1 MKKLLFVALLLV
13 SLASCTENGRVR
25 AWGGTGTINLEQ
37 GKKLVHVTWKD
48 ADLWYLTR
56 EMTPADVAETY
67 RFSESSQFGVLE
79 GTYIIVETK

>member
-1 MKKLLFVALLLV
+1 MLI

-25 AWGGTGTINLEQ
+25 AWGGTGTIDLEP

-56 EMTPADVAETY
+56 DMTPSDTAITY
-67 RFSESSQFGVLE
+67 RFSESSQFGLME
-79 GTYIIVETK
+79 GTYIIKETK